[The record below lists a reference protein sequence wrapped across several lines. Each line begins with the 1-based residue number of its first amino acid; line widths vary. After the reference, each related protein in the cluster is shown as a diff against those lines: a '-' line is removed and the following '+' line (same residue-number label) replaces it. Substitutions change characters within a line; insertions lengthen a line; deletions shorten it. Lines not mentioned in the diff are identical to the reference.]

1 MQLEFT
7 GENKEYFLKNNG
19 TSLKAEL
26 DDSKE
31 NANYI
36 DLSFSLAEE
45 ALKLPADHTT
55 SNFKFIVHNKTL
67 NKTYSETYIIRSI
80 KGNPY

>member
-1 MQLEFT
+1 MIV
-7 GENKEYFLKNNG
+7 
-19 TSLKAEL
+19 
-26 DDSKE
+26 
-31 NANYI
+31 NYI